1 MARILIADDE
11 EGVRYYL
18 QRSIQQI
25 GHVPIEASNGKEALD
40 IFKSGSIDLSI
51 VDINMPEMDG
61 LKFLHRAKK
70 INPAAVVIIIT
81 GYPSAESVVETIED
95 DGYTYMTKP
104 IDMVRLQDLINRGL
118 VMRDKSL
125 GKK

>member
-70 INPAAVVIIIT
+70 IDPAAVVIIIT

>member
-1 MARILIADDE
+1 M
-11 EGVRYYL
+11 
-18 QRSIQQI
+18 
-25 GHVPIEASNGKEALD
+25 PIEASNGKEALD